1 MKTPITYYGGK
12 QRLTSFILP
21 LIPPHKIYCEPFVG
35 GGALFFAKPLARSNM
50 INDKDDM
57 LINLYRQMQENGE
70 ELFKKID
77 ATLNSESDFK
87 KAYNMLKMDGISD
100 LDKAWAYFVNSQ
112 NSFLNKPGEGTWGI
126 NKEFPKHITWALKKI
141 RLMQAMKKLEKTS
154 ISNRDALEII
164 KNMDS
169 EETFFFVD
177 PPYINTKC
185 DAYKGEYTKQDYL
198 NLIELLK
205 TLKGEFI
212 LSNYP
217 QPDIEMP
224 NDWDVRSHTRNKSIT
239 KVNDPKEK
247 TELFWANYKFK
258 EVTK

>member
-87 KAYNMLKMDGISD
+87 KAYNMLKMEGISD
-100 LDKAWAYFVNSQ
+100 IERAWAYFVCTQ
-112 NSFLNKPGEGTWGI
+112 QHFLNMVGSTWKI
-126 NKEFPKHITWALKKI
+126 KKEAPIHIFWENKKTILLQTI
-141 RLMQAMKKLEKTS
+141 RKLEKTS

-169 EETFFFVD
+169 ENSFFFID
-177 PPYINTKC
+177 PPYINT
-185 DAYKGEYTKQDYL
+185 DSTPYKGEYTKQDYL

-205 TLKGEFI
+205 NIKGKFI

-217 QPDIEMP
+217 QPDIEIP
-224 NDWDVRSHTRNKSIT
+224 SSWSVKSHTSNKSLSNT
-239 KVNDPKEK
+239 SASKNK
-247 TELFWANYKFK
+247 TEMFYANYKL
-258 EVTK
+258 EGI